1 MMRTPGAVAL
11 AMLLTV
17 AGCKVVGDD
26 YARPVVDVPG
36 AFRGPAAAGD
46 SLGEADWRSVF
57 TDAQLQALV
66 EQVLASNLDLQ
77 SAAARVREAQATLAL
92 VRSERL
98 PQASLGLSTQV
109 VPRNPGDA
117 LTSRFLAAGLLSWEI
132 DLWGR
137 IERRVEASTADLA
150 GQRAA
155 AAGARVSLVAETAS
169 RYFELGG
176 AREVLDA
183 TERSAQLQRDALR
196 LMQRRN
202 KAGIVSAA
210 EVRQAEGQLAST
222 EARLPSIQRQVA
234 ALENVLALLQGR
246 PPGPG
251 PALPA
256 VLQLPAA
263 LPAGLPSSMLERRP
277 DLRQSEQRMVA
288 ANARVGEAKA
298 LFLPSLSIT
307 GAFGAISGQLDQ
319 LLRGGAQDVASLGPN
334 VSQALYAGGAL
345 VANRDAAVARS
356 EQAVLAYRS
365 AVLNA
370 LREVSDALTSY
381 ELSGAEFEQQAK
393 RATATREAL
402 RLADRRFAAGVI
414 SYLEVLDA
422 QRQLLSAETELVN
435 SKLNRQ
441 LALVQA
447 YRALGGGWESR

>member
-1 MMRTPGAVAL
+1 M
-11 AMLLTV
+11 
-17 AGCKVVGDD
+17 
-26 YARPVVDVPG
+26 
-36 AFRGPAAAGD
+36 
-46 SLGEADWRSVF
+46 
-57 TDAQLQALV
+57 
-66 EQVLASNLDLQ
+66 
-77 SAAARVREAQATLAL
+77 
-92 VRSERL
+92 
-98 PQASLGLSTQV
+98 
-109 VPRNPGDA
+109 
-117 LTSRFLAAGLLSWEI
+117 I
-132 DLWGR
+132 
-137 IERRVEASTADLA
+137 
-150 GQRAA
+150 
-155 AAGARVSLVAETAS
+155 
-169 RYFELGG
+169 
-176 AREVLDA
+176 
-183 TERSAQLQRDALR
+183 
-196 LMQRRN
+196 
-202 KAGIVSAA
+202 
-210 EVRQAEGQLAST
+210 
-222 EARLPSIQRQVA
+222 
-234 ALENVLALLQGR
+234 
-246 PPGPG
+246 
-251 PALPA
+251 
-256 VLQLPAA
+256 
-263 LPAGLPSSMLERRP
+263 ERRP
-277 DLRQSEQRMVA
+277 DLHQSEQRMVA

-370 LREVSDALTSY
+370 L
-381 ELSGAEFEQQAK
+381 SGAEFEQQVK

>member
-1 MMRTPGAVAL
+1 M
-11 AMLLTV
+11 
-17 AGCKVVGDD
+17 
-26 YARPVVDVPG
+26 
-36 AFRGPAAAGD
+36 
-46 SLGEADWRSVF
+46 E
-57 TDAQLQALV
+57 
-66 EQVLASNLDLQ
+66 
-77 SAAARVREAQATLAL
+77 
-92 VRSERL
+92 
-98 PQASLGLSTQV
+98 
-109 VPRNPGDA
+109 
-117 LTSRFLAAGLLSWEI
+117 
-132 DLWGR
+132 
-137 IERRVEASTADLA
+137 
-150 GQRAA
+150 
-155 AAGARVSLVAETAS
+155 GARVSLVAETAS

-176 AREVLDA
+176 ARELLDA

-222 EARLPSIQRQVA
+222 EARLPSIQRQAA

-246 PPGPG
+246 APGPG

-263 LPAGLPSSMLERRP
+263 LPAGLPSSMIERRP
-277 DLRQSEQRMVA
+277 DLRQAEQRMVS

-345 VANRDAAVARS
+345 VANRNAAVARS

-381 ELSGAEFEQQAK
+381 ELSGAEFEQQVK
-393 RATATREAL
+393 RAAATREAL

-447 YRALGGGWESR
+447 YRALGGGWEGR